1 MNLSKANCTGAS
13 YSPFR
18 HLDSQFQKCPCIGNS
33 VRLVYLLADA
43 DMAQLVEHHLAK
55 VGVAGSN
62 PVVRS
67 RMLKAGQ
74 FKAWPAFFNI
84 WRRGQVVRQ
93 RPAKPS
99 PPVRIRAS
107 PPESQTP
114 LRGVFHCAWFIIPS
128 VKKCFCKELQCRKTA
143 WPYSSMWETRC

>member
-1 MNLSKANCTGAS
+1 MNLSKANCIGAS

-18 HLDSQFQKCPCIGNS
+18 HLDSDFKKYPCIGNS

-67 RMLKAGQ
+67 RMLEGRSLKAGL
-74 FKAWPAFFNI
+74 FTSSPPLE

-107 PPESQTP
+107 PPEFQTP
-114 LRGVFHCAWFIIPS
+114 LRGVFNYTWFIIKLS
-128 VKKCFCKELQCRKTA
+128 QEL
-143 WPYSSMWETRC
+143 PL

>member
-1 MNLSKANCTGAS
+1 MNLSKANCIGAS

-18 HLDSQFQKCPCIGNS
+18 HLDSDFKKYPCIGNS

-107 PPESQTP
+107 PPEFQTP
-114 LRGVFHCAWFIIPS
+114 LRGVFNYAWFIIKLS
-128 VKKCFCKELQCRKTA
+128 QEL
-143 WPYSSMWETRC
+143 PL

>member
-13 YSPFR
+13 YSSFR
-18 HLDSQFQKCPCIGNS
+18 HLAPVFQKCPCIVNS
-33 VRLVYLLADA
+33 VELVYLLADA

-74 FKAWPAFFNI
+74 LTAWPAFFNI
-84 WRRGQVVRQ
+84 DGDV
-93 RPAKPS
+93 AK
-99 PPVRIRAS
+99 
-107 PPESQTP
+107 
-114 LRGVFHCAWFIIPS
+114 W
-128 VKKCFCKELQCRKTA
+128 
-143 WPYSSMWETRC
+143 

>member
-1 MNLSKANCTGAS
+1 MNLSKANCIGAS

-18 HLDSQFQKCPCIGNS
+18 HLDSDFKKYPCIGNS

-67 RMLKAGQ
+67 RMLEGRSYMAGL
-74 FKAWPAFFNI
+74 FTSSSEDIRRVLNAESPKR
-84 WRRGQVVRQ
+84 RRGQVVRQ

-107 PPESQTP
+107 PPT
-114 LRGVFHCAWFIIPS
+114 LH
-128 VKKCFCKELQCRKTA
+128 
-143 WPYSSMWETRC
+143 

>member
-13 YSPFR
+13 YSSFR
-18 HLDSQFQKCPCIGNS
+18 HLGSHFQKCPCIGNS
-33 VRLVYLLADA
+33 VELVYLLADA

-114 LRGVFHCAWFIIPS
+114 LRGVFHCTWFIIPS

-143 WPYSSMWETRC
+143 WPYSSMSVTRC

>member
-1 MNLSKANCTGAS
+1 MNLSKANCIGAS

-18 HLDSQFQKCPCIGNS
+18 HLDSDFKKYPCIGNS

-74 FKAWPAFFNI
+74 LTAWPAFL
-84 WRRGQVVRQ
+84 
-93 RPAKPS
+93 
-99 PPVRIRAS
+99 
-107 PPESQTP
+107 T
-114 LRGVFHCAWFIIPS
+114 
-128 VKKCFCKELQCRKTA
+128 
-143 WPYSSMWETRC
+143 